1 MTLDCTKS
9 ESKNTIFLR
18 LDLILADDNVTTY
31 ITDVIKERSRSVTI
45 PSEATRP
52 ASCICKRDRYIYVL
66 RDKE

>member
-18 LDLILADDNVTTY
+18 FNLILADDNVTTY

-52 ASCICKRDRYIYVL
+52 ASCICKKYRYIYE